1 MDAPHASERPG
12 AKLDEKLTASGRW
25 HTAAMNPAGLIGHP
39 LTGRAAGG
47 ASLARFTPTLASH
60 EVPVHRHDTAHV
72 VVVERGH
79 YLSDAEGA
87 AGARPGDDLL
97 VFNPPQVEHRD
108 RFAPGQPLPA
118 ARFMALAID
127 WPLWL
132 ALAGGADLP
141 QQPLAWHGPAAKAWA
156 GRLNRVLELADA
168 TPADTE
174 GLVAELAG
182 AASAR
187 RERHLD
193 AASPWLRQARDA
205 LRDEPGFA
213 LQAGGLARLARQIG
227 VHPVHL
233 ARSFR
238 ASLGTSPGEFA
249 RRQRLHAAAAR
260 LLRGDQALADVALAA
275 GYFDQAH
282 FTRAFGAAFG
292 LSPARWRARHRR

>member
-1 MDAPHASERPG
+1 
-12 AKLDEKLTASGRW
+12 
-25 HTAAMNPAGLIGHP
+25 MNPAGLIGQP
-39 LTGRAAGG
+39 LIGRAAGG
-47 ASLARFTPTLASH
+47 ASLARFAPTLASH
-60 EVPVHRHDTAHV
+60 EVPPHHHDSAHV
-72 VVVERGH
+72 VAVERGR
-79 YLSDAEGA
+79 YLSGADGA
-87 AGARPGDDLL
+87 AGAAPGDALL

-108 RFAPGQPLPA
+108 RFAPGQRLQA

-132 ALAGGADLP
+132 ALAGDADLP
-141 QQPLAWHGPAAKAWA
+141 QQALAWHGAAAIGWL
-156 GRLNRVLELADA
+156 GRLRRVLQLPDA

-182 AASAR
+182 AAAAR
-187 RERHLD
+187 RERSLD

-205 LRDEPGFA
+205 LRDDPGFA

-238 ASLGTSPGEFA
+238 SALGTSPGEYA
-249 RRQRLHAAAAR
+249 RRRRLQAAAAR
-260 LLRGDQALADVALAA
+260 LLHGGDALADVALAA

-282 FTRAFGAAFG
+282 FTRAFSAAFG
-292 LSPARWRARHRR
+292 LTPSRWRTLHRR